1 MEPRIRGP
9 PYLYKMGRDH
19 WYCQAQRKE
28 EIPMTERTAMT
39 PMHRLFD
46 RLRQRIK
53 ETEAKIAELENKREV
68 LQLLESDLVDRHS
81 EIEPVL
87 NFYAEEFVGAE
98 GVDKTPLA
106 PIEKEEEIP
115 RIGPTEAVRQF
126 FASADTQMTTAE
138 VRDALEDMRQQGHIE
153 TQVKHIDSDKTGKIL
168 RQLIEQNFLV
178 KGSTTEGNQVVRV
191 YRRAEKG

>member
-1 MEPRIRGP
+1 MAEST
-9 PYLYKMGRDH
+9 
-19 WYCQAQRKE
+19 AQ
-28 EIPMTERTAMT
+28 T

-46 RLRQRIK
+46 RLRQRKK
-53 ETEAKIAELENKREV
+53 ETKEEIAQLQNKLEMLE
-68 LQLLESDLVDRHS
+68 LLEGDLVDRHS
-81 EIEPVL
+81 EIEPAL
-87 NFYAEEFVGAE
+87 NFYAEEFGRAE
-98 GVDKTPLA
+98 GLDDPPGVPTE
-106 PIEKEEEIP
+106 EKEEML
-115 RIGPTEAVRQF
+115 RVGPTDAVRQL

-178 KGSTTEGNQVVRV
+178 KESTKEGNWVVMV